1 MSDDDDDID
10 DFLADSG
17 SEFEP
22 GSESEDDSI
31 ASLDD
36 DGQLTPSP
44 AKTQKKTPKTPR
56 NRKDKTGAQAPKRAA
71 PPAKGPSPSKKPKIV
86 AVSAFNARSRPK
98 KPFHQLMADV
108 VFVISG
114 FQNPMRSDLRNAA
127 LAMGAKYKADW
138 DNSCTHLVCAFRNTP
153 KFNQVRGRG
162 KIVKKD
168 WIESCYE
175 SRKRFPWRRYA
186 LDPSDQGQNESEEEI
201 WEDKGPSPTPVDNRK
216 RLNDTES
223 EDEDEVEKEVKR
235 IRKLKEAAKQDK
247 DKPSTSKDNRVRD
260 IALPSTSRSSDGPSC
275 SSSSNMSPIID
286 EESDK
291 AADKA
296 HETKLHDLY
305 TDVPHIP
312 MFFRDYQFLIL
323 DDINE
328 DERAKLKRYILPR
341 LGTIVTDMEQLLSPN
356 LAYCV
361 TENKER
367 FDEVKNDFPNVI
379 GVLPDWIWLCH
390 DENALQDHQPY
401 CL

>member
-1 MSDDDDDID
+1 MPRIKLDKVISVSSEDPVHTASNLLKGDYDSKKWKSKNPGEKKICAVFKFFEPATISSVDVGNENSAFIEILVSRSASGSDDYQVLLPATTMMTLREAKFSENTNAVKFFKFD
-10 DFLADSG
+10 DFCADTRDSKWDQVMIVCTQPYNVVTQFGLSFVLFHTDDKNDSSASSSVPDLGKFRLKPLDQCG
-17 SEFEP
+17 SSSVVSAW
-22 GSESEDDSI
+22 GMKKMDSEQK
-31 ASLDD
+31 A
-36 DGQLTPSP
+36 
-44 AKTQKKTPKTPR
+44 QKKTPKTPR

-98 KPFHQLMADV
+98 KPFHHLMSDV

-153 KFNQVRGRG
+153 KFNQVGGRG

-235 IRKLKEAAKQDK
+235 
-247 DKPSTSKDNRVRD
+247 
-260 IALPSTSRSSDGPSC
+260 
-275 SSSSNMSPIID
+275 
-286 EESDK
+286 
-291 AADKA
+291 
-296 HETKLHDLY
+296 
-305 TDVPHIP
+305 
-312 MFFRDYQFLIL
+312 
-323 DDINE
+323 
-328 DERAKLKRYILPR
+328 
-341 LGTIVTDMEQLLSPN
+341 
-356 LAYCV
+356 
-361 TENKER
+361 
-367 FDEVKNDFPNVI
+367 
-379 GVLPDWIWLCH
+379 
-390 DENALQDHQPY
+390 
-401 CL
+401 